1 MAAAGKDSEQ
11 NRMEEIYARHVDM
24 VYRISLSY
32 LKNPADAEDATA
44 DVFARL
50 LRKNPEFHDA
60 EHEKAWLIRTAINI
74 CKDRLRHWWNRRA
87 DISERPDS
95 TGPVDSRSDEVWQ
108 AVIEL
113 PPRYKD
119 VIYLYY
125 YEGYT
130 SREVAEILK
139 RPHSS
144 VRSQLREARERL
156 KGVLQNEGRQ
166 DHQCF

>member
-1 MAAAGKDSEQ
+1 MTATGYDAEQ
-11 NRMEEIYARHVDM
+11 RRMEEIYARHFDM

-50 LRKNPEFHDA
+50 LRKKPEFHSS
-60 EHEKAWLIRTAINI
+60 EHEKAWLIRTAVNI

-87 DISERPDS
+87 DLSERPDP
-95 TGPVDSRSDEVWQ
+95 TGQADAQPDEVWQ
-108 AVIEL
+108 AVMEL
-113 PPRYKD
+113 PPRCKD

-125 YEGYT
+125 CEGYT

-139 RPHSS
+139 RPHST

-156 KGVLQNEGRQ
+156 KGVLQNEE
-166 DHQCF
+166 

>member
-1 MAAAGKDSEQ
+1 MTATGHDAEQ
-11 NRMEEIYARHVDM
+11 SKMEEIYARHFDM

-50 LRKNPEFHDA
+50 LRKKPDFDSS
-60 EHEKAWLIRTAINI
+60 EHEKAWLIRTAVNI
-74 CKDRLRHWWNRRA
+74 CKDRLGHWWNRRTNL
-87 DISERPDS
+87 SERPDS
-95 TGPVDSRSDEVWQ
+95 TGPVDSQIDEVWQ
-108 AVIEL
+108 AVVEL

-130 SREVAEILK
+130 SQEVAEILK
-139 RPHSS
+139 RPHST
-144 VRSQLREARERL
+144 VRSQLREARKRL
-156 KGVLQNEGRQ
+156 KGVLQDEE
-166 DHQCF
+166 